1 MYNHHGFVSNY
12 NMILYLSHCPDFTSK
27 IIIWKVFCSQ
37 DFQCS
42 LSCRNRKKINKRF
55 KQLFIWFISS
65 NFKNIYLQWQI
76 VVMRE
81 LFRIS
86 VTIVLSVLL
95 RFTASDYLFGIFKLF
110 LHCMRICSYLNIITL
125 PAFIRF
131 IPYTTSN
138 LIIKGLTTG
147 VVTGA
152 ETFFLSQFRFFRI
165 YCFYSFWNSCYTY
178 IAMSFVNQTIRV
190 TQYNIMW

>member
-1 MYNHHGFVSNY
+1 
-12 NMILYLSHCPDFTSK
+12 
-27 IIIWKVFCSQ
+27 
-37 DFQCS
+37 
-42 LSCRNRKKINKRF
+42 
-55 KQLFIWFISS
+55 
-65 NFKNIYLQWQI
+65 
-76 VVMRE
+76 MRE

-110 LHCMRICSYLNIITL
+110 KLFLHCMRICPYLNIITL

-138 LIIKGLTTG
+138 LIIKEDLTTG

-152 ETFFLSQFRFFRI
+152 EAFFLSQFPFFRI
-165 YCFYSFWNSCYTY
+165 YCFYSFLNSCCTY

-190 TQYNIMW
+190 TQYNIM